1 MPNAHSLRRTIAG
14 LFALLMLS
22 AVYTAAQAGPPH
34 NVYVALTAKCRVANS
49 FGGAG
54 PLVAGVDRNIN
65 VTNAA
70 SYAAQGGTG
79 SVGGGN
85 SSLGCGIPDSVSALM
100 ISTSVIPRGTAGT
113 LKVFMAGMT
122 AADGNTVA
130 FNSVDA
136 TTNDMVVPA
145 RSTDTTAEITI
156 NSSRAT
162 DYILDVVGY
171 FIPERPAAVA
181 GYSGGAG
188 SFDISSAVAVR
199 SVTLNVPGP
208 GTLIAN
214 AETTV
219 AWFTASAGN
228 EVRCSLSQSNIIA
241 EDFAQYARPEVTGVF
256 VDNIGVT
263 RHFSVT
269 EAGNTTVFFVC
280 ARGVGTTSVIATR
293 PQLSVLY
300 VP

>member
-14 LFALLMLS
+14 LFALLLLS
-22 AVYTAAQAGPPH
+22 AVCTAAQAGPPH

-171 FIPERPAAVA
+171 FTLPTQPELECTDSAPFTPTIA
-181 GYSGGAG
+181 AG
-188 SFDISSAVAVR
+188 STSLAFASSCPEGYLQTGIYCDSSSADMPLLSQTPTACKVR
-199 SVTLNVPGP
+199 NNG
-208 GTLIAN
+208 
-214 AETTV
+214 
-219 AWFTASAGN
+219 TASAT
-228 EVRCSLSQSNIIA
+228 
-241 EDFAQYARPEVTGVF
+241 VT
-256 VDNIGVT
+256 VT
-263 RHFSVT
+263 RRCCRVKSLGF
-269 EAGNTTVFFVC
+269 
-280 ARGVGTTSVIATR
+280 
-293 PQLSVLY
+293 
-300 VP
+300 